1 MSIKK
6 IAFEKLYRDH
16 YNKVNRLCLG
26 YVVGNEDLAQDLLQ
40 EVFIKVWENW
50 DSFKGNS
57 QRSTWLYRI
66 TVNTCLQQLRSDNK
80 YKVTSLKIIKKEVT
94 EMQLVQTEEMYMQLY
109 ACMNKLNKENQTIL
123 LLELEGLP
131 QLEIATIIGIKHNA
145 LRTRLNRIKSQLT
158 KCVNNE
164 NI

>member
-1 MSIKK
+1 MRVNKQ
-6 IAFEKLYRDH
+6 AFDKLYRDH

-26 YVVGNEDLAQDLLQ
+26 YVGGNTDLAQDLLQ

-50 DSFKGNS
+50 DSFKGNA

-66 TVNTCLQQLRSDNK
+66 TVNTCLQQLRSNSK
-80 YKVTSLKIIKKEVT
+80 YKVTSLENLKKDVVE
-94 EMQLVQTEEMYMQLY
+94 EELVQKEEMYMQLY

-131 QLEIATIIGIKHNA
+131 QLEIASIIGIKHNA

>member
-1 MSIKK
+1 MSIQKQ
-6 IAFEKLYRDH
+6 AFEKLYRDH

-26 YVVGNEDLAQDLLQ
+26 YVNGNAALAQDLLQ
-40 EVFIKVWENW
+40 EVFIKVWQHW
-50 DSFKGNS
+50 DSFEGKA

-66 TVNTCLQQLRSDNK
+66 AVNTCLQQLRSDNK
-80 YKVTSLKIIKKEVT
+80 YKATSLETIKKEVVV
-94 EMQLVQTEEMYMQLY
+94 EQSVQKEEMYQQLY
-109 ACMNKLNKENQTIL
+109 ASINRLNKENQTIL

-131 QLEIATIIGIKHNA
+131 QSEIAAIIGIKHNA

>member
-6 IAFEKLYRDH
+6 QAFNKLYRDH

-26 YVVGNEDLAQDLLQ
+26 YLGGNVDLAQDLLQ
-40 EVFIKVWENW
+40 EVFIKVWEHW
-50 DSFKGNS
+50 DSFQGKA

-66 TVNTCLQQLRSDNK
+66 AVNTCLQQLRNNNK
-80 YKVTSLKIIKKEVT
+80 FKVTSLENLKKDVVE
-94 EMQLVQTEEMYMQLY
+94 EELVQKEEMYVQLY

-131 QLEIATIIGIKHNA
+131 QLEIAAIIGIKHNA